1 MLNHQANDRYGFGEI
16 AMNQDR
22 GCFVGRSVVR
32 LLAVAALL
40 TAAACNSDNTQYTY
54 PEKTGKNG
62 SNSTYSPTGQKNDSV
77 FGPDGLNLFG
87 GGKKNEDGG
96 GGGGIGVNS
105 YLWRASLDS
114 IAFMPLASADP
125 FGGVIIT
132 DWYTPPE
139 TPNERF
145 KLNIYILGRQ
155 LRADGVKAAVFRQ
168 RRDDTGAWVDA
179 AVETKTAVDLEN
191 VILTRARQLRID
203 NERPQ

>member
-1 MLNHQANDRYGFGEI
+1 VR
-16 AMNQDR
+16 
-22 GCFVGRSVVR
+22 CFAVR
-32 LLAVAALL
+32 LVAAAALL
-40 TAAACNSDNTQYTY
+40 AAAACNSDNTQYTY
-54 PEKTGKNG
+54 PEKTGKSGNA
-62 SNSTYSPTGQKNDSV
+62 STYSTTGQKNDSI
-77 FGPDGLNLFG
+77 FGTDGLNLFG
-87 GGKKNEDGG
+87 GSKKDDAGG

-114 IAFMPLASADP
+114 IAFMPLSSADP

-168 RRDDTGAWVDA
+168 RRDDAGSWVDA
-179 AVETKTAVDLEN
+179 AVENKTAVDLEN

>member
-1 MLNHQANDRYGFGEI
+1 MIENRASS
-16 AMNQDR
+16 M
-22 GCFVGRSVVR
+22 GRAIVR
-32 LLAVAALL
+32 LLAAAALVA
-40 TAAACNSDNTQYTY
+40 AAACSSDNTQYTY
-54 PEKTGKNG
+54 PEKTGKSG
-62 SNSTYSPTGQKNDSV
+62 GASTYSPTGQKNDSV
-77 FGPDGLNLFG
+77 FGADGLNLFG
-87 GGKKNEDGG
+87 SGKKNEDA

-168 RRDDTGAWVDA
+168 RRDGTGSWIDT
-179 AVETKTAVDLEN
+179 AVETQTAVDLEN
-191 VILTRARQLRID
+191 VILTRARQLRMD
-203 NERPQ
+203 SERP

>member
-1 MLNHQANDRYGFGEI
+1 MYRFSTCAI
-16 AMNQDR
+16 
-22 GCFVGRSVVR
+22 SSR
-32 LLAVAALL
+32 LLAAL
-40 TAAACNSDNTQYTY
+40 TAALFLLGTAACSDNNVDYSY
-54 PEKTGKNG
+54 PEKTGKSG
-62 SNSTYSPTGQKNDSV
+62 GNSTYSPTGKKPDSV

-87 GGKKNEDGG
+87 GGKKNDEGG
-96 GGGGIGVNS
+96 SGGIGVNS

-132 DWYTPPE
+132 DWYAPPE

-168 RRDDTGAWVDA
+168 RRDASGAWLDA
-179 AVETKTAVDLEN
+179 SVESQTSIDLEN
-191 VILTRARQLRID
+191 VILTRARQLRLD
-203 NERPQ
+203 SERP

>member
-1 MLNHQANDRYGFGEI
+1 MYGFSP
-16 AMNQDR
+16 
-22 GCFVGRSVVR
+22 RSFFTRV
-32 LLAVAALL
+32 LGTTIIGAFAFGI
-40 TAAACNSDNTQYTY
+40 AACSSSNNVEYTY
-54 PEKTGKNG
+54 PEKTGKSG
-62 SNSTYSPTGQKNDSV
+62 GASTYSASGKKNEGL
-77 FGPDGLNLFG
+77 FGPDGLSLFG
-87 GGKKNEDGG
+87 GKNKTDEGA

-132 DWYTPPE
+132 DWYAPPE

-168 RRDDTGAWVDA
+168 RRDASGAWLDA
-179 AVETKTAVDLEN
+179 SVESQTSIDLEN
-191 VILTRARQLRID
+191 VILTRARQLRLD
-203 NERPQ
+203 SERP

>member
-1 MLNHQANDRYGFGEI
+1 MIDNRASSLARL
-16 AMNQDR
+16 
-22 GCFVGRSVVR
+22 VVR
-32 LLAVAALL
+32 LLAAATLIVM
-40 TAAACNSDNTQYTY
+40 AACSNENTQYTY
-54 PEKTGKNG
+54 PEKTGKG
-62 SNSTYSPTGQKNDSV
+62 GGASTYSPTGQKNDSV
-77 FGPDGLNLFG
+77 FGADGLNLFG
-87 GGKKNEDGG
+87 SSKKSEDA

-168 RRDDTGAWVDA
+168 RRDDTGSWIDA
-179 AVETKTAVDLEN
+179 AVETKTAIDLEN

>member
-1 MLNHQANDRYGFGEI
+1 MVRYAGPVAI
-16 AMNQDR
+16 R
-22 GCFVGRSVVR
+22 I
-32 LLAVAALL
+32 LAATVLL
-40 TAAACNSDNTQYTY
+40 TAAACSGSDDVQYSY
-54 PEKTGKNG
+54 PEKTGKSSG
-62 SNSTYSPTGQKNDSV
+62 ASTYSSGGQKNDSL

-87 GGKKNEDGG
+87 SNKKNEDG

-139 TPNERF
+139 TPDERF

-155 LRADGVKAAVFRQ
+155 LRADGVKAAIFRQ
-168 RRDDTGAWVDA
+168 KRSADGAWVDA
-179 AVETKTAVDLEN
+179 AVEAQSSVELEN

-203 NERPQ
+203 NQRPQ

>member
-1 MLNHQANDRYGFGEI
+1 MKSKARQWGWLF
-16 AMNQDR
+16 
-22 GCFVGRSVVR
+22 S
-32 LLAVAALL
+32 AVAILL
-40 TAAACNSDNTQYTY
+40 GACGGDDTQYTY
-54 PEKTGKNG
+54 PEKQSYGTYDPTGKK
-62 SNSTYSPTGQKNDSV
+62 PPSV
-77 FGPDGLNLFG
+77 FGDEGMLGSIFG
-87 GGKKNEDGG
+87 SGKKDEGG

-145 KLNIYILGRQ
+145 KLNIYIMGRQ

-168 RRDDTGAWVDA
+168 ERNPSGAWVDA
-179 AVETKTAVDLEN
+179 SVEPNTAIKLED

-203 NERPQ
+203 SEHP

>member
-1 MLNHQANDRYGFGEI
+1 M
-16 AMNQDR
+16 
-22 GCFVGRSVVR
+22 
-32 LLAVAALL
+32 
-40 TAAACNSDNTQYTY
+40 TACGGGDDVQYTY
-54 PEKTGKNG
+54 PEKTGKAG
-62 SNSTYSPTGQKNDSV
+62 GQSTYSPTGQKNDSV

-87 GGKKNEDGG
+87 SKKNNEDG

-168 RRDDTGAWVDA
+168 TRNDSGGWVDA
-179 AVETKTAVDLEN
+179 AVEAKTAVELED

-203 NERPQ
+203 NERPR

>member
-1 MLNHQANDRYGFGEI
+1 MTRDAI
-16 AMNQDR
+16 S
-22 GCFVGRSVVR
+22 FVGRCAIR
-32 LLAVAALL
+32 ICAVAALV
-40 TAAACNSDNTQYTY
+40 TAAACSGSNVDYTY
-54 PEKTGKNG
+54 PEKTGKAGGAN
-62 SNSTYSPTGQKNDSV
+62 TYSPTGQKNDSL
-77 FGPDGLNLFG
+77 FGTDGLNLFG
-87 GGKKNEDGG
+87 GKKNED

-155 LRADGVKAAVFRQ
+155 LRADGIKAAVFRQ
-168 RRDDTGAWVDA
+168 TRNDTGSWVDA
-179 AVETKTAVDLEN
+179 AVEAKTSVELED